1 MSESFTACHRGGSG
15 TPLVLLHGFTDTW
28 RTWDLVL
35 PELEQDHDVLAPTL
49 PCHAGGP
56 ALVQPTLEA
65 LTDAVE
71 AAMDEAGFGS
81 AHLVGNSLGGHLA
94 LRLAARGRAT
104 SVLGLA
110 PAGGWPVDD
119 PIRVTI
125 REFFAKMHD
134 RTVRATPRAQ
144 EIMSTPEGRR
154 KATQFLTVAYE
165 HIPAELL
172 VHQLIGAANCDVPRV
187 LEYAV
192 DSEWDLNTAAVTCPV
207 RIVWCRNDVLLPWPL
222 TATRYQQEWAPS
234 ADWAFIDDCGHL
246 PHLDRPTD
254 TARLV
259 RQWVSTSISAGI
271 SSDR

>member
-1 MSESFTACHRGGSG
+1 MNESFTAFHRGGAG
-15 TPLVLLHGFTDTW
+15 APLVLLHGFTDTW

-35 PELEQDHDVLAPTL
+35 PNLERDHDVLAPTL

-56 ALVQPTLEA
+56 ALAEPTLER

-71 AAMDEAGFGS
+71 AAMDEAGFAS
-81 AHLVGNSLGGHLA
+81 AHVVGSSLGGHLA

-119 PIRVTI
+119 PIRGTT
-125 REFFAKMHD
+125 RAFFTEAHD
-134 RTVRATPRAQ
+134 RSVRAAPRARQ
-144 EIMSTPEGRR
+144 FMSTPEGRR
-154 KATQFLTVAYE
+154 KASQFLTVAYE

-172 VHQLIGAANCDVPRV
+172 VHQMIGAAKCDVPRM
-187 LEYAV
+187 LEYAL
-192 DSEWDLNTAAVTCPV
+192 DSGWDINANAVTCPV

-222 TATRYQQEWAPS
+222 TATRYQQEWAPD
-234 ADWAFIDDCGHL
+234 ADWVFIDNCGHL

-254 TARLV
+254 TARMV
-259 RQWVSTSISAGI
+259 REWVSTSVSAGI
-271 SSDR
+271 ASDR